1 MSETARSNMLAPW
14 IGRFAGRLAE
24 WSALRPRRV
33 LGGAAF
39 VLVLSLLSLSQLH
52 VSSSLA
58 VMLGT
63 NSPTAAAM
71 ERVTTQYRSGDALLL
86 LVELPAQRTADDAS
100 RAELVDFAT
109 RLEERLHADAEVSP
123 LLAWVRF
130 REDPEVLRFA
140 REVML
145 PSGAYYLSDEGV
157 AELAQRLEP
166 ERMRAQFAR
175 NEAMIS
181 APGPA
186 ASALSGSVLRDPLR
200 LVELVPKELMAGGK
214 WATEIG
220 AGPQQSAAPTTSAD
234 GQAAVP
240 APQGKLVFSE
250 DGRALLVHIGAN
262 SVGNDFEA
270 AGRLLDGVV
279 RISTAVNTGGLRV
292 EPAGF
297 AAIAAS
303 SSRVIRSDSVVSSLV
318 SIGLLYVLFL
328 IFYRRWSAAL
338 LIGGVAAV
346 GMLAGIGALA
356 LVIHQVSPLAAMIA
370 ALLAG
375 LGTDYGIHFLSHYDG
390 YRRQGLGS
398 VEASVETARYMAV
411 PIVTNCFTSIFGFI
425 SLWPSKIQML
435 SDFAVMG
442 AAGLL
447 GALVAVFVLMP
458 PALAMLDRKSGAR
471 AAERSSF
478 GHLAD
483 LVAKRPRICMS
494 SSLVCLGI
502 IVVAAAIQGFDL
514 RFESDLTVMHP
525 RPSRALD
532 ATGEVMRRFSAQG
545 ELVPV
550 ELRASTPEALV
561 ALAHDTAA
569 ALSSPACRAAGV
581 IGVIGL
587 QTLLPDPRTSQRRAA
602 ILREIDADRALRSFD
617 VALEASVFEPSA
629 YTGYRTFLRTL
640 LSPQRAPSV
649 ADVLN
654 YKGVSEKVFPTSDV
668 SSGAPPTSTVLVVR
682 FSNRLTDRA
691 QRKAAVDALNAAV
704 TPLPGVTVTGIAAV
718 SEELE
723 QAARDGLPQSVAIS
737 FVLVLLW
744 LMAVFRRPLDVL
756 LAIVPLMFAG
766 LATVLFII
774 ATGQRIN
781 PINSVAIPLL
791 NGIAVDAGVFLVSI
805 YRAHGASRKDLLI
818 HLRSTTHAVLL
829 SVGTT
834 VTAFASLCF
843 AHTPAVRS
851 LGFVSAVGIVASGV
865 GALLLLMPILIRRAP
880 DPKRTTDFGPPSQ
893 P

>member
-1 MSETARSNMLAPW
+1 MSEPSGSNTLVPR
-14 IGRFAGRLAE
+14 IGAFAGRLAE

-33 LGGAAF
+33 LAGAA
-39 VLVLSLLSLSQLH
+39 VILVLSLLSLSRLH

-86 LVELPAQRTADDAS
+86 LVELPTARAADDAG
-100 RAELVDFAT
+100 RAELVDYAE
-109 RLEERLHADAEVSP
+109 RLAERLHADPELSP

-130 REDPEVLRFA
+130 RDDPELLRFA
-140 REVML
+140 REVVL
-145 PSGAYYLSDEGV
+145 PGGAYYLSDEGV
-157 AELAQRLEP
+157 AELARRLEP
-166 ERMRAQFAR
+166 EQLREQFAR
-175 NEAMIS
+175 NEAMIA

-186 ASALSGSVLRDPLR
+186 GSALSGSVLRDPLR
-200 LVELVPKELMAGGK
+200 LVELVPKELMAGGTRR
-214 WATEIG
+214 TEFG
-220 AGPQQSAAPTTSAD
+220 AGPRPPASPMKSQG
-234 GQAAVP
+234 GQEGVS
-240 APQGKLVFSE
+240 APQGNPEFSE
-250 DGRALLVHIGAN
+250 DGRALLVHIGAKG
-262 SVGNDFEA
+262 VGNDFEA

-279 RISTAVNTGGLRV
+279 RNSAALNTGGLRV

-318 SIGLLYVLFL
+318 SIGLLYVLFFV
-328 IFYRRWSAAL
+328 FYRRWSAAL
-338 LIGGVAAV
+338 VIGGVAAV
-346 GMLAGIGALA
+346 GMLAGIGALS
-356 LVIHQVSPLAAMIA
+356 LVMDRVSPLAAMIA

-398 VEASVETARYMAV
+398 VQASVETARHMAV

-442 AAGLL
+442 TAGLL

-458 PALAMLDRKSGAR
+458 SALAIMDRKTGAR

-478 GHLAD
+478 GRLAD
-483 LVAKRPRICMS
+483 VVAKRPRVCMTS
-494 SSLVCLGI
+494 SIACLGI
-502 IVVAAAIQGFDL
+502 LVVAAALQGFDL

-525 RPSRALD
+525 RPNKALD
-532 ATGEVMRRFSAQG
+532 ATGEVIRRFSTQG
-545 ELVPV
+545 ELVPIEV
-550 ELRASTPEALV
+550 RAATPEALV
-561 ALAHDTAA
+561 ALAHDTAT
-569 ALSSPACRAAGV
+569 ALGSPACRAVGV
-581 IGVIGL
+581 TGVIGL
-587 QTLLPDPRTSQRRAA
+587 QTLLPDPRKSERRAA
-602 ILREIDADRALRSFD
+602 VLSALDADRALGSFD
-617 VALEASVFEPSA
+617 AALEGSVFEPSA

-649 ADVLN
+649 ADLLD
-654 YKGVSEKVFPTSDV
+654 YRGVSEKVFPTSDIA
-668 SSGAPPTSTVLVVR
+668 SGTPPTSTVLVAR
-682 FSNRLTDRA
+682 FSNRLADRV

-704 TPLPGVTVTGIAAV
+704 SSLPGVTVTGIAAV

-723 QAARDGLPQSVAIS
+723 EAARDGLPQSAAIS
-737 FVLVLLW
+737 FVMVSLW
-744 LMAVFRRPLDVL
+744 LMVVFRGPLDVL
-756 LAIVPLMFAG
+756 LALVPLAFAG
-766 LATVLFII
+766 GATVLLII
-774 ATGQRIN
+774 ATGQRFN

-791 NGIAVDAGVFLVSI
+791 NGIAVDAGVFLVSA
-805 YRAHGASRKDLLI
+805 YRAHGGTRRELRL

-834 VTAFASLCF
+834 ATAFLALCF
-843 AHTPAVRS
+843 THTPAVRS
-851 LGFVSAVGIVASGV
+851 LGFVSAVGIIASGV

-880 DPKRTTDFGPPSQ
+880 DLKRKID
-893 P
+893 

>member
-1 MSETARSNMLAPW
+1 MSEPIGSNMLVPW
-14 IGRFAGRLAE
+14 VGAFAGRLAE

-33 LGGAAF
+33 LGGAA
-39 VLVLSLLSLSQLH
+39 VILVLSLLSLSQLH

-86 LVELPAQRTADDAS
+86 LVELPRERAADDAG

-109 RLEERLHADAEVSP
+109 RLEERLRADPKVSP

-130 REDPEVLRFA
+130 REDPELLRFV

-157 AELAQRLEP
+157 AELARRLEP
-166 ERMRAQFAR
+166 ERMREQFAR
-175 NEAMIS
+175 NEAMIA

-186 ASALSGSVLRDPLR
+186 GSALSGSVLRDPLR
-200 LVELVPKELMAGGK
+200 LVELVPKELMAGG
-214 WATEIG
+214 AGGTEIG
-220 AGPQQSAAPTTSAD
+220 A
-234 GQAAVP
+234 
-240 APQGKLVFSE
+240 APQPTAPPMNSEGGQGGVRAAQGKPEFSE
-250 DGRALLVHIGAN
+250 DGRALLIHIGA
-262 SVGNDFEA
+262 STVGNDFEA

-279 RISTAVNTGGLRV
+279 RNSTALNTSGLRV

-303 SSRVIRSDSVVSSLV
+303 SSRVIRNDSVVSSLV
-318 SIGLLYVLFL
+318 SVGFLYVLFL
-328 IFYRRWSAAL
+328 VFYRRWSAAL
-338 LIGGVAAV
+338 VIGGVAAV

-390 YRRQGLGS
+390 YRKQGLGS
-398 VEASVETARYMAV
+398 VEASVVTARHMAV

-425 SLWPSKIQML
+425 SLWPSQIQML
-435 SDFAVMG
+435 RDFAVMG
-442 AAGLL
+442 TAGLI

-458 PALAMLDRKSGAR
+458 PALAMMDRKSGAR

-478 GHLAD
+478 GRLAD
-483 LVAKRPRICMS
+483 VVAKRPRVCMS
-494 SSLVCLGI
+494 SSLACLGI
-502 IVVAAAIQGFDL
+502 LVVAAALQGFDL

-525 RPSRALD
+525 RPSKALD
-532 ATGEVMRRFSAQG
+532 ATGEVMRRFSTQG
-545 ELVPV
+545 ELVPIEV
-550 ELRASTPEALV
+550 RAASPEALV

-569 ALSSPACRAAGV
+569 ALGSPACRAVGV
-581 IGVIGL
+581 TGVMGL
-587 QTLLPDPRTSQRRAA
+587 QTLLPDPRTTERRGAV
-602 ILREIDADRALRSFD
+602 LRRIDAERALGSFD
-617 VALEASVFEPSA
+617 AAVEGSVFEPSA
-629 YTGYRTFLRTL
+629 YTGYRAFLKTL
-640 LSPQRAPSV
+640 LSPVRAPSV

-654 YKGVSEKVFPTSDV
+654 YKGLSEKVFPTSDV
-668 SSGAPPTSTVLVVR
+668 ASGTPPTSTVLVVR
-682 FSNRLTDRA
+682 FSKRLTDRV
-691 QRKAAVDALNAAV
+691 QRKAAVDALNGAV
-704 TPLPGVTVTGIAAV
+704 GPLAGVTVAGIAAV

-723 QAARDGLPQSVAIS
+723 DAARDGLPLSVAIS

-744 LMAVFRRPLDVL
+744 LMAVFRRPLDVA
-756 LAIVPLMFAG
+756 LALVPLVFAG
-766 LATVLFII
+766 GATVLFII

-791 NGIAVDAGVFLVSI
+791 DGIAVDAGVFLVSV
-805 YRAHGASRKDLLI
+805 YRAHGATRSDLRL

-834 VTAFASLCF
+834 VTAFAALCF
-843 AHTPAVRS
+843 THTPAVRS
-851 LGFVSAVGIVASGV
+851 LGFVSAVGIIASGV
-865 GALLLLMPILIRRAP
+865 GAILLLMPILIRRAP
-880 DPKRTTDFGPPSQ
+880 DLKRTID
-893 P
+893 

>member
-1 MSETARSNMLAPW
+1 MSEPSGSNTLVPW
-14 IGRFAGRLAE
+14 VGAFAGQLAE
-24 WSALRPRRV
+24 WSALRPRLV
-33 LGGAAF
+33 LAGAA
-39 VLVLSLLSLSQLH
+39 VILVLSLLSLSRLQ

-63 NSPTAAAM
+63 NSATAAAM
-71 ERVTTQYRSGDALLL
+71 ERVTTEYRLGDALLL
-86 LVELPAQRTADDAS
+86 LVELPTERAADDAG
-100 RAELVDFAT
+100 RADLIDFAT
-109 RLEERLHADAEVSP
+109 RLEERLHADPEVSP

-130 REDPEVLRFA
+130 REDPEFLLFA

-145 PSGAYYLSDEGV
+145 PGGAYYLSDEGV
-157 AELAQRLEP
+157 AELAKRLAP
-166 ERMRAQFAR
+166 ERMREQFAR

-186 ASALSGSVLRDPLR
+186 GSALSGSVLRDPLR
-200 LVELVPKELMAGGK
+200 LVELVPKELMAGGT
-214 WATEIG
+214 WGREIG
-220 AGPQQSAAPTTSAD
+220 AVPQASAPPMNSEGGEEEVRAPE
-234 GQAAVP
+234 
-240 APQGKLVFSE
+240 GKPEFSE
-250 DGRALLVHIGAN
+250 DGRALLIRIGAS

-279 RISTAVNTGGLRV
+279 RNSTAVNTRGLRV

-297 AAIAAS
+297 AAIAAA

-328 IFYRRWSAAL
+328 VFYRRWSAAL
-338 LIGGVAAV
+338 VIGGVAAV

-356 LVIHQVSPLAAMIA
+356 LVMDRVSPLAAMIA

-390 YRRQGLGS
+390 YRRKGLGS
-398 VEASVETARYMAV
+398 VEASVETARHMAV

-442 AAGLL
+442 AAGLI

-458 PALAMLDRKSGAR
+458 SALAMLDRKSGAR

-478 GHLAD
+478 GRLAD
-483 LVAKRPRICMS
+483 VVAKRPRVFMT
-494 SSLVCLGI
+494 SSLACLGI
-502 IVVAAAIQGFDL
+502 VVVAAGIQGFEL
-514 RFESDLTVMHP
+514 RFEPDLTVMHP
-525 RPSRALD
+525 RPSKALD
-532 ATGEVMRRFSAQG
+532 ATGEVIRRFSTQG
-545 ELVPV
+545 ELVPIEV
-550 ELRASTPEALV
+550 RAAVPEALV
-561 ALAHDTAA
+561 ALAHDAAA
-569 ALSSPACRAAGV
+569 ALGSPACRAVGV
-581 IGVIGL
+581 TSVIGL
-587 QTLLPDPRTSQRRAA
+587 QTLLPDPRTSERRAA
-602 ILREIDADRALRSFD
+602 VLREIDADRALGSFD
-617 VALEASVFEPSA
+617 AALEESVFEPSA

-640 LSPQRAPSV
+640 LSPQRAPSI

-654 YKGVSEKVFPTSDV
+654 YKGVSEKVFPTLDV
-668 SSGAPPTSTVLVVR
+668 MSGRAPTSTVLVVR
-682 FSNRLTDRA
+682 FSTRLTDRV

-704 TPLPGVTVTGIAAV
+704 APLPGVTVAGIAAV

-723 QAARDGLPQSVAIS
+723 EAARHGLPQSAAIS
-737 FVLVLLW
+737 LVLVLLW
-744 LMAVFRRPLDVL
+744 LMVVFRRPLDVL
-756 LAIVPLMFAG
+756 LALVPLMFAG
-766 LATVLFII
+766 GTTVLFFI
-774 ATGQRIN
+774 ATGQQFN

-791 NGIAVDAGVFLVSI
+791 NGIAVDAGVFLVSV
-805 YRAHGASRKDLLI
+805 YRAHGGARNELLV

-834 VTAFASLCF
+834 VTAFAALCF

-880 DPKRTTDFGPPSQ
+880 DLKRTID
-893 P
+893 